1 MVSLKNPMIT
11 MVIKM
16 IFKGKFGITYDD
28 TVMEVPIKIKGEEY
42 VLGVNPRSLVVE
54 YIPAEV
60 QEELDFTWNHMWAQ
74 LNRTHGYEEDPREY
88 NKPCDIMTLKNILF
102 HLSWNNWNDRIEF
115 RFDAFDDEIMNL
127 ANVKWQEIKEMT
139 KEIENS
145 GYFGEYPSVVLN
157 EKETSSEYSHD
168 VAKLEVDGFHTYHT
182 HGGYG
187 AGCFPVNEEY
197 LGFFVGEIS
206 GEEINKV
213 SKWVSQIHSDMKEWV
228 TENKKLGIDTSLIE
242 NVRSMIAYEIEIL
255 EDSFH
260 PIFLNK
266 MNVKRIYIGGHHDP
280 SSYGSHESR
289 YLEIDY
295 VDIYGEQ
302 SYNQHLIT
310 SICHG
315 GNGQGCFDV
324 WDYRY
329 GAWYDSEYLGV
340 TYNTLKKWK
349 NMEREYFSSIKTL
362 KADYYDPQEDEVV
375 ILRNGVVKSSTKDG
389 GEFEYITIFVEFD
402 RFSRSGN
409 PVYKRTGDAL
419 ISAVW
424 LRWEEEVE
432 TSSKRFL
439 HLYSNSW
446 FGNETEEKSRLM
458 KFPGWSSALEDYV
471 YDIRIG
477 DVISV
482 EDIIVEEIFN
492 EGMFIPGDR
501 EEEIM
506 CLFTDKAIVEEKVL
520 QLKIK
525 RNLQNLEGLFLH
537 WLMEDDEEEIIM
549 EMVEEEIC
557 GEY

>member
-1 MVSLKNPMIT
+1 MN
-11 MVIKM
+11 
-16 IFKGKFGITYDD
+16 
-28 TVMEVPIKIKGEEY
+28 
-42 VLGVNPRSLVVE
+42 VL
-54 YIPAEV
+54 
-60 QEELDFTWNHMWAQ
+60 
-74 LNRTHGYEEDPREY
+74 
-88 NKPCDIMTLKNILF
+88 
-102 HLSWNNWNDRIEF
+102 
-115 RFDAFDDEIMNL
+115 
-127 ANVKWQEIKEMT
+127 T
-139 KEIENS
+139 KEQMEQMVEEIEEIGFYQKYENVTLNSTESDS
-145 GYFGEYPSVVLN
+145 GY
-157 EKETSSEYSHD
+157 SED
-168 VAKLEVDGFHTYHT
+168 TAGLEADGFHTYHV
-182 HGGYG
+182 HSGYG
-187 AGCFPVNEEY
+187 LGCFPVHEEY
-197 LGFFVGEIS
+197 LGFFTGDIADEQL
-206 GEEINKV
+206 EEV
-213 SKWVSQIHSDMKEWV
+213 SIWISQIHADMKKWKEA
-228 TENKKLGIDTSLIE
+228 NSKLGIDKDLIR
-242 NVRSMIAYEIEIL
+242 NVRGMISYEIEIL

-266 MNVKRIYIGGHHDP
+266 MNVKRIYIGGYHDP

-329 GAWYDSEYLGV
+329 GAWYDDQFMGV
-340 TYNTLKKWK
+340 VYNTLRKWK
-349 NMEREYFSSIKTL
+349 DMERAFFSSKTTL
-362 KADYYDPQEDEVV
+362 YVDYYDPTNDEIV
-375 ILRNGVVKSSTKDG
+375 ILKNGITKSSAKNDG
-389 GEFEYITIFVEFD
+389 DYEDVTVFVQFN
-402 RFSRSGN
+402 RMSRSGN
-409 PVYKRTGDAL
+409 PVYRKIGDTLA
-419 ISAVW
+419 SAVW

-439 HLYSNSW
+439 QLYSYSSL
-446 FGNETEEKSRLM
+446 GNEEKSRLM
-458 KFPGWSSALEDYV
+458 KFPGWSSTLEDYV

-492 EGMFIPGDR
+492 EGCFIPGDR

-506 CLFTDKAIVEEKVL
+506 LVLTDKAIVEEKLL

-537 WLMEDDEEEIIM
+537 WLMEDDEEEVIM
-549 EMVEEEIC
+549 AMFEEEIC

>member
-1 MVSLKNPMIT
+1 
-11 MVIKM
+11 
-16 IFKGKFGITYDD
+16 
-28 TVMEVPIKIKGEEY
+28 
-42 VLGVNPRSLVVE
+42 
-54 YIPAEV
+54 
-60 QEELDFTWNHMWAQ
+60 
-74 LNRTHGYEEDPREY
+74 
-88 NKPCDIMTLKNILF
+88 
-102 HLSWNNWNDRIEF
+102 
-115 RFDAFDDEIMNL
+115 
-127 ANVKWQEIKEMT
+127 
-139 KEIENS
+139 
-145 GYFGEYPSVVLN
+145 
-157 EKETSSEYSHD
+157 
-168 VAKLEVDGFHTYHT
+168 
-182 HGGYG
+182 
-187 AGCFPVNEEY
+187 
-197 LGFFVGEIS
+197 
-206 GEEINKV
+206 
-213 SKWVSQIHSDMKEWV
+213 MKEWMK
-228 TENKKLGIDTSLIE
+228 ENEKLGVDLGLIE
-242 NVRSMIAYEIEIL
+242 NTRGMIEYEIEIL

-266 MNVKRIYIGGHHDP
+266 INVKGIYIGGFDDP

-302 SYNQHLIT
+302 SYNKHLIT

-315 GNGQGCFDV
+315 GNGRGCFDV

-329 GAWYDSEYLGV
+329 GAWYDSEYIGV
-340 TYNTLKKWK
+340 VYNTLRKWK
-349 NMEREYFSSIKTL
+349 NMEKEFFSAVTKLSV
-362 KADYYDPQEDEVV
+362 DYYAPEEGEIV
-375 ILRNGVVKSSTKDG
+375 ILKNGLIKSSTKDDG
-389 GEFEYITIFVEFD
+389 RYEGITVFVEFD
-402 RFSRSGN
+402 RMSRSGN
-409 PVYKRTGDAL
+409 PVYRKIGDAL
-419 ISAVW
+419 VSAIW

-482 EDIIVEEIFN
+482 EDVIVEEIFN

-506 CLFTDKAIVEEKVL
+506 CLLTDKTVVEEKLL

-537 WLMEDDEEEIIM
+537 WLMEDDEEEVIM
-549 EMVEEEIC
+549 AMFEEEIC